1 MARAGETAAAPL
13 PIAACFVDVIFES
26 QLSDRGLAMFQ
37 RLIDDFK
44 DSTGTA
50 LRLTS
55 LAAAAAMALLVTTAF
70 LCAAAFVFV
79 LEKYGP
85 VQACLTGAAIFFV
98 VTLIAAGCY
107 MVRKKQIKK
116 QIEARAEQ
124 AAKAAKSTAQTVLSD
139 PMLVAA
145 GIQVIRAIGVKKLI
159 PILAVGGLALGFLA
173 SRANGSSSASEAP
186 AE

>member
-1 MARAGETAAAPL
+1 
-13 PIAACFVDVIFES
+13 
-26 QLSDRGLAMFQ
+26 MFQ
-37 RLIDDFK
+37 RVIDDFK
-44 DSTGTA
+44 ESTGTA

-55 LAAAAAMALLVTTAF
+55 LAAAAALGLFITTSF

-79 LEKYGP
+79 LQKYGP
-85 VQACLTGAAIFFV
+85 VEACLTGAGIFFV

-107 MVRKKQIKK
+107 MIRKNQVKVR
-116 QIEARAEQ
+116 
-124 AAKAAKSTAQTVLSD
+124 AAHAADTAKSAVHTALAD

-159 PILAVGGLALGFLA
+159 PILAVAGLALGFLA
-173 SRANGSSSASEAP
+173 SRNNPRDDAP

>member
-1 MARAGETAAAPL
+1 
-13 PIAACFVDVIFES
+13 
-26 QLSDRGLAMFQ
+26 MFQ

-55 LAAAAAMALLVTTAF
+55 LAAAVAVALLVTTSF

-85 VQACLTGAAIFFV
+85 VQACLTGAGIFFV

-107 MVRKKQIKK
+107 VARKNQVK
-116 QIEARAEQ
+116 ARAEQ
-124 AAKAAKSTAQTVLSD
+124 AAKSVAQTMLVD
-139 PMLVAA
+139 PMVLAA
-145 GIQVIRAIGVKKLI
+145 GLQVIRAIGIKRLI

-173 SRANGSSSASEAP
+173 SRSAASAPDQAP

>member
-1 MARAGETAAAPL
+1 
-13 PIAACFVDVIFES
+13 
-26 QLSDRGLAMFQ
+26 MFQ

-44 DSTGTA
+44 NSTGTA

-55 LAAAAAMALLVTTAF
+55 LAAAAAIALLVTISF

-79 LEKYGP
+79 LETYGP

-98 VTLIAAGCY
+98 VAMIAAISY
-107 MVRKKQIKK
+107 MVRKNQIRK
-116 QIEARAEQ
+116 RAEQ
-124 AAKAAKSTAQTVLSD
+124 AAKSAGHSVLAD

-145 GIQVIRAIGVKKLI
+145 GIQVVRAIGVKKLI
-159 PILAVGGLALGFLA
+159 PILAVGGLALGLLA
-173 SRANGSSSASEAP
+173 SRGQSHAGGGAP

>member
-1 MARAGETAAAPL
+1 
-13 PIAACFVDVIFES
+13 
-26 QLSDRGLAMFQ
+26 MFQ

-55 LAAAAAMALLVTTAF
+55 LAAAAAVALLVTTSF

-79 LEKYGP
+79 LQKYGP
-85 VQACLTGAAIFFV
+85 VYACLTGAGIFFV
-98 VTLIAAGCY
+98 VTMIAAISY
-107 MVRKKQIKK
+107 MVRKR
-116 QIEARAEQ
+116 QIETRVKETT
-124 AAKAAKSTAQTVLSD
+124 KSAAQTMLAD

-145 GIQVIRAIGVKKLI
+145 GIQVVRAIGIKKLI
-159 PILAVGGLALGFLA
+159 PILAVGGIALGFLV
-173 SRANGSSSASEAP
+173 SRGQSQAGTEAP

>member
-1 MARAGETAAAPL
+1 
-13 PIAACFVDVIFES
+13 
-26 QLSDRGLAMFQ
+26 MFQ
-37 RLIDDFK
+37 RLIEDFK

-55 LAAAAAMALLVTTAF
+55 LAAAAAMALLVTTGF

-79 LEKYGP
+79 LQEYGP

-107 MVRKKQIKK
+107 MARKR

-124 AAKAAKSTAQTVLSD
+124 AARMAKSTAQTVLAD

-145 GIQVIRAIGVKKLI
+145 GIQVVRAIGIKKLI
-159 PILAVGGLALGFLA
+159 PILAVGGLALGILV
-173 SRANGSSSASEAP
+173 SRGSTSEASEAP

>member
-1 MARAGETAAAPL
+1 
-13 PIAACFVDVIFES
+13 
-26 QLSDRGLAMFQ
+26 MFQ

-44 DSTGTA
+44 DSAGSA
-50 LRLTS
+50 ARLTS
-55 LAAAAAMALLVTTAF
+55 LAAAAAMALLVTTGF

-98 VTLIAAGCY
+98 VALIAAGCY
-107 MVRKKQIKK
+107 MVRKRQI
-116 QIEARAEQ
+116 QARAEQ

-145 GIQVIRAIGVKKLI
+145 GIQVVRAIGVKRLI
-159 PILAVGGLALGFLA
+159 PILAVGGLALGLMA
-173 SRANGSSSASEAP
+173 SRAQGSSESEAP